1 MPLRKFAEIF
11 IFCPPQPVTILDW
24 RDDSGMSDNLFTHSD
39 RSAQGCTHSRCN
51 GSKVGLLS
59 TRIKYDVLLR
69 VGTVGTII
77 YHLFTLSTI

>member
-1 MPLRKFAEIF
+1 M
-11 IFCPPQPVTILDW
+11 TILDW

-59 TRIKYDVLLR
+59 TRINEGWYCWYNNISSFYSVDNLMFQ
-69 VGTVGTII
+69 
-77 YHLFTLSTI
+77 LFFV